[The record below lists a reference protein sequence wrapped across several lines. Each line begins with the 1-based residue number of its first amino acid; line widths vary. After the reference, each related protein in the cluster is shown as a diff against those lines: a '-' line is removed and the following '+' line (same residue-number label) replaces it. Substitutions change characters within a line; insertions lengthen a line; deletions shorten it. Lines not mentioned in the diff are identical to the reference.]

1 MMFIFFMFSRK
12 SINEHSNYLSV
23 TRSLDDKTVNRISLQ
38 QENQLV
44 AMTTNSKEVHLIP
57 SQRTRI
63 FKDISSLN
71 LTSLN
76 NNNEFSNT
84 YIIQLSGQQKEG
96 KTTLRINENNR
107 KEETF
112 NLGSDSTNQRI
123 LILGIKNGSKQHIFL
138 DSTQNKTQ
146 FTVSTLSKRPSSFST
161 ILLENITLQVAQG
174 IPVRVDGWSA
184 DRLPFFDASDGLSV
198 DQSGMYVVPSNG
210 FYYVTLSLIVKN
222 PPQR

>member
-23 TRSLDDKTVNRISLQ
+23 TRSRDDKTVNRISLQ

-146 FTVSTLSKRPSSFST
+146 FTVSTLSKQPSSFST